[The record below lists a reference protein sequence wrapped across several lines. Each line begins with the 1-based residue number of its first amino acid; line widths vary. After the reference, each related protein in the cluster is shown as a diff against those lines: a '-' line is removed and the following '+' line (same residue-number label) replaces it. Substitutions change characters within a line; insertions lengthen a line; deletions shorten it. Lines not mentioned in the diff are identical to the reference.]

1 MNFTIDHI
9 SIKISNLFLKPLL
22 LLGLVALTLASPWRG
37 GWGGRRGYGGGW
49 GRGRGYW
56 GRKRRSAEEIAP
68 VEEVDAVFDID
79 FEDDAFAGPLLRN
92 KRSPGPWRGGYGY
105 GGYGGWG
112 GYGGYGRYWG

>member
-37 GWGGRRGYGGGW
+37 GWGRGRGYGGGW

-68 VEEVDAVFDID
+68 VEEEQGVFDID
-79 FEDDAFAGPLLRN
+79 FDDDAFAAPLLRN